1 MGATLPLLVAVL
13 ATAGGPLAGTVPAEV
28 ASGLATAVAQ
38 DDHQARLAQ
47 AELIV
52 SGHLNGDLR
61 AARGALEHAA
71 QIGDGRAA
79 YTLGALAYHTTPR
92 DFASALR
99 WWRMAAQAGHAEAQ
113 YSLGLL
119 LADDLEHPAE
129 ADAAFEA
136 AAAQQHVLACFALGT
151 RLATRDERTARRWL
165 QCAAAQGYAPAQY
178 NLATLLARAA
188 TDNEE
193 LAAARRW
200 YAAAAATF
208 APAASALAALPASA
222 ALHKLE
228 ERGPAVLSLR
238 DQTWVMAQPETA
250 YTVQIASGASAE
262 TLVALLQNQIHDV
275 DAACVRERPTSRQPY
290 SAIVGV
296 YADRASANRALG
308 DLPAALRAN
317 QPWIRRFGTL
327 QRALREAANSEQSR
341 TDDAPAVSN

>member
-13 ATAGGPLAGTVPAEV
+13 ATAGGPQAGTVPAEV

-38 DDHQARLAQ
+38 DDHDARLAQ

-52 SGHLNGDLR
+52 SGHLHRDPR
-61 AARGALEHAA
+61 AARSALEHAA

-79 YTLGALAYHTTPR
+79 YTLGVLAYHATPR
-92 DFASALR
+92 DFASAQR
-99 WWRMAAQAGHAEAQ
+99 WWQMAAQAGHAEAQ

-119 LADDLEHPAE
+119 LADDLEHSAE

-151 RLATRDERTARRWL
+151 RLATRDERAARRWL

-178 NLATLLARAA
+178 NLATLLARTA

-308 DLPAALRAN
+308 DLPVALRAN

-327 QRALREAANSEQSR
+327 QRALREAANSEQHAA
-341 TDDAPAVSN
+341 DDAQAVSN